1 MPGRLSSAKEILLL
15 LLLGVAGQSFDSYS
29 DLGLFYR
36 FAVGK
41 TYTSKFNDM
50 PSPCI
55 MRIPLLSGRFEKSSN
70 IHLHSLNLFHY
81 TSVFLSMWLFHWPI
95 KCIMWG
101 PYDINLNNV
110 PFFGKGSSK
119 GTISKYRSRAL
130 KSRSELIAAL
140 TILSLP

>member
-70 IHLHSLNLFHY
+70 IHLVWIYSTTQVYFCQCGFFTDPLNALY
-81 TSVFLSMWLFHWPI
+81 EDPIILIWIKSPFLKKVPV
-95 KCIMWG
+95 KEQ
-101 PYDINLNNV
+101 YLNIYN
-110 PFFGKGSSK
+110 FWSQA
-119 GTISKYRSRAL
+119 TLRSRS
-130 KSRSELIAAL
+130 KE
-140 TILSLP
+140 